1 MDQQQPETE
10 DLYELLQVNPSAEAE
25 VIEAAY
31 RVLARRYHP
40 DVNAS
45 TKATAQMARLNAA
58 WERLRDPVR
67 RAEYD
72 RQRGAPT
79 VSSPIAATEQ
89 AAAETAGPILVLQPD
104 LVTLGRVRRGSRRTA
119 TIGVYTEPPGIRV
132 EVAVSA
138 ATDWLEARPT
148 VLAGLNQEQVT
159 LAIRT
164 RRLSPGLHRGLVG
177 FSTSWETRGLAVE
190 VEVVSAPLFL
200 HLGTLARH
208 GPSGAGWRAASVT
221 LALSSIALLVIVAG
235 LIVLAVGR

>member
-119 TIGVYTEPPGIRV
+119 SIGVYTEPPGIRV
-132 EVAVSA
+132 EIAVAA
-138 ATDWLEARPT
+138 ATAWLEARPT

-159 LAIRT
+159 LDIRT
-164 RRLSPGLHRGLVG
+164 RRLSPGPHRGLVE
-177 FSTSWETRGLAVE
+177 FSTSWETHGLAVE
-190 VEVVSAPLFL
+190 VDVVSAPLFL

-208 GPSGAGWRAASVT
+208 GPTGDGWRAASVT

-235 LIVLAVGR
+235 LIVLAIGR